1 MNTRNYSVS
10 QKRGSFG
17 GTRRQHTRCPLTS
30 FLDDGLIRAA
40 SAPAAV
46 GLPPPRLPP
55 PRLRAR
61 LRARL
66 PPTRL
71 PSWYGGRYHVLPPKT
86 KMMYVIHKNQGC
98 IPQAM
103 ALRAETPKQEVVNG
117 RARVARKV
125 ILTPIPGSSRGRTT
139 RARLQVQSFPKRRTA
154 AAGK

>member
-1 MNTRNYSVS
+1 MNVNTRNCGVS

-17 GTRRQHTRCPLTS
+17 GTRRQHTRCTPTS

-66 PPTRL
+66 PPPHL
-71 PSWYGGRYHVLPPKT
+71 PSWCVRRNPVVSPKT
-86 KMMYVIHKNQGC
+86 NMRHKMQGC

-103 ALRAETPKQEVVNG
+103 ALRAETPKQEALNG

-125 ILTPIPGSSRGRTT
+125 ILTPIP
-139 RARLQVQSFPKRRTA
+139 
-154 AAGK
+154 

>member
-1 MNTRNYSVS
+1 MNVNTRNCGVS

-17 GTRRQHTRCPLTS
+17 GTRRQHTRCTPTS

-66 PPTRL
+66 PPPHL
-71 PSWYGGRYHVLPPKT
+71 PSCCVRRNPVLSPKT
-86 KMMYVIHKNQGC
+86 NMMYVSHKMQGC

-103 ALRAETPKQEVVNG
+103 ALRAETPKQEALNV

-125 ILTPIPGSSRGRTT
+125 ILTPIP
-139 RARLQVQSFPKRRTA
+139 
-154 AAGK
+154 